1 MTMRHERFYS
11 DPAEKPVADAE
22 ERRPSP
28 LRRLIARLV
37 AGRRPDLRNFSD
49 VQLRD
54 IGLSRNDIE
63 RF

>member
-1 MTMRHERFYS
+1 MRHERFHS
-11 DPAEKPVADAE
+11 EPVEKPITDTP

-37 AGRRPDLRNFSD
+37 TGRRPDLRDFSD
-49 VQLRD
+49 AQLRD